1 MRRDEGD
8 EPVLNAMYERRIGE
22 LKSID

>member
-22 LKSID
+22 LISID